1 MISEKDKLTITSIAD
16 RYKVKRVL
24 LFGSSAVS
32 SATGEGG
39 DIDLAVEG
47 IPAEDFFKFY
57 GDLLFGLRRPV
68 DLVDL
73 SSDSKFNRLVRRDGI
88 PIYG

>member
-1 MISEKDKLTITSIAD
+1 MISQKNKTIIAALAD
-16 RYKVKRVL
+16 RYGVKRIL
-24 LFGSSAVS
+24 LFGSSATS
-32 SATGEGG
+32 PNEGR

-47 IPAEDFFKFY
+47 IQAKDFFKFY
-57 GDLLFGLRRPV
+57 GDLLFSLDKSV

-73 SSDSKFNRLVRRDGI
+73 SADSKFNRLVRQEGI